1 MENSV
6 IIIGGLSRHENGT
19 LLKVYR
25 NVTEYNEDGMLVEYP
40 NLNIGRYDSACGY
53 YYINDQLVNFLSM
66 CINLKCVLGFHCI
79 WRF

>member
-19 LLKVYR
+19 WEVYR
-25 NVTEYNEDGMLVEYP
+25 NVIEYGEDGLLDEYP
-40 NLNIGRYDSACGY
+40 NLKTGRVDSACGY

-66 CINLKCVLGFHCI
+66 CKNIKCVLGFHCI

>member
-19 LLKVYR
+19 RNVYR
-25 NVTEYNEDGMLVEYP
+25 NVTEYDEDRMLVEYP